1 MFEQN
6 NKATAKLIIL
16 VSYVFNITIEAK
28 HNLRKFNFSNISI
41 HNYSSYRMRISH

>member
-16 VSYVFNITIEAK
+16 VSYVFNITIEVK

-41 HNYSSYRMRISH
+41 HNYSSSLS